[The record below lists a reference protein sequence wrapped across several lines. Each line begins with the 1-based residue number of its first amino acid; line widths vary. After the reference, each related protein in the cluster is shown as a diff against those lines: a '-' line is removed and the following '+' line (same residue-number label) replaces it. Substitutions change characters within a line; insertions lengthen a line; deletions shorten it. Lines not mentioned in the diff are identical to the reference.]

1 MTMPTKVGMKGS
13 LLGRNMETKYSEIPL
28 VAGTTK
34 NKSAA
39 LYCRVSTD
47 SQEREG
53 TSLQTQLAA
62 CLKYCENK
70 NYEVA
75 YRYSETFSGL
85 SLERPEL
92 NELRELVRSEAVD
105 VVVCYCLDRLS
116 RDPGHG
122 VIIIQELDKHG
133 ITLETVTE
141 DVDNSELGKLISY
154 IRGFASKLE
163 AEKIK
168 ERTMRGKRAKAKAG
182 RITCG
187 GSAKLYGYDYHKAT
201 PEIGGRRTINEEEAI
216 WVRRVYQWFVDD
228 CISSTAITFRL
239 RKLAAP
245 TKLGGLWC
253 RAAVINILKNPAY
266 IGKTYAFTTVDGKP
280 FSKARED
287 WIEIPDATPAI
298 ISNEL
303 FEAAQQQLQLNAKKS
318 VRNVKRQYLLRG
330 HVVCKRCGRSY
341 YSGYTYD
348 GPGGERIV
356 TRRYCCTGKLR
367 MVQPV
372 NLCDNPSWN
381 ADKLETLVWTRIED
395 ILKQPDIIVA
405 EIEKQQQESNQLN
418 VLETELQQIEHRLE
432 VTDSEQVKL
441 LHWAIKGFPEEQVE
455 AENKK
460 LNSYRENLNAQ
471 KAEIEKQIKSSQE
484 ATLNLPKLKNYVEI
498 VKQKLTTLD
507 FETKRMALDMLNIK
521 VCIDGKSVEITGSVP
536 IEDATIVTTQS

>member
-1 MTMPTKVGMKGS
+1 MGS
-13 LLGRNMETKYSEIPL
+13 EGIRLGWDMETIPKEISPNHT
-28 VAGTTK
+28 AD
-34 NKSAA
+34 KSKTAA

-47 SQEREG
+47 AQEHEG
-53 TSLQTQLAA
+53 SSLETQMLA
-62 CLKYCENK
+62 CLKYCQDK
-70 NYEVA
+70 GIDA
-75 YRYSETFSGL
+75 KYRFSETYSGL
-85 SLERPEL
+85 TLERPKL
-92 NELRELVRSEAVD
+92 NELRDLVRSEAVD
-105 VVVCYCLDRLS
+105 VVVCFCLDRLS

-133 ITLETVTE
+133 IKLETVTE

-266 IGKTYAFTTVDGKP
+266 IGKTYAFTTVDGRP
-280 FSKARED
+280 FSKAREE

-303 FEAAQQQLQLNAKKS
+303 FEAAQQQLKLNAKKS
-318 VRNVKRQYLLRG
+318 ARNVKRQYLLRG
-330 HVVCKRCGRSY
+330 HIACKRCGRSY
-341 YSGYTYD
+341 YSGYTFD
-348 GPGGERIV
+348 GRRGDLV
-356 TRRYCCTGKLR
+356 ATRRYSCTGKLR
-367 MVQPV
+367 IVQPV
-372 NLCDNPSWN
+372 HLCDNPSWN
-381 ADKLETLVWTRIED
+381 ADKLETIVWQRIED

-405 EIEKQQQESNQLN
+405 EIEKQQQESNQVN

-460 LNSYRENLNAQ
+460 LNLYRENLNVQ
-471 KAEIEKQIKSSQE
+471 KAEIEKQIKSSHE

-521 VCIDGKSVEITGSVP
+521 VRIDGKSVEITGSVP
-536 IEDATIVTTQS
+536 MEDTTIVTTQY